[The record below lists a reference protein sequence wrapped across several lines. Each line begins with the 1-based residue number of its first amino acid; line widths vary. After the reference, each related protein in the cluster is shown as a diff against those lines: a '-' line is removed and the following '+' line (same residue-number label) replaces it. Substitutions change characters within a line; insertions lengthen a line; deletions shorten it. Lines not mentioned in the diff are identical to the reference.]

1 MFLCV
6 NCGNNIQSS
15 NKQLKIS
22 IKKLDNESSLIKK
35 QHEDAVNEYNTI
47 TTTNEIINELK

>member
-22 IKKLDNESSLIKK
+22 IRRYKIGGYIILNAIVVIK
-35 QHEDAVNEYNTI
+35 EMIITI
-47 TTTNEIINELK
+47 L